1 MLHIEPYRDADRL
14 QTAALIYAA
23 FCDKFQRARRL
34 SPRLQWRLFYRLW
47 SWKQGGSR
55 ERSFVVKQDEQVV
68 AAFALNAAAGENN
81 AGRRPHALPIW
92 RLCRRYGWLNVWRLY
107 LQMAALRHTPAAD
120 ELYLLSGGGR
130 ESARQRGGQVAAAV
144 DERLRCRA
152 RRGPAPEPARQ
163 PAQRGCA
170 APVSALWFSGA
181 A

>member
-81 AGRRPHALPIW
+81 AGRRPHAC
-92 RLCRRYGWLNVWRLY
+92 RL
-107 LQMAALRHTPAAD
+107 
-120 ELYLLSGGGR
+120 
-130 ESARQRGGQVAAAV
+130 AAV
-144 DERLRCRA
+144 PPLWLAERL
-152 RRGPAPEPARQ
+152 
-163 PAQRGCA
+163 
-170 APVSALWFSGA
+170 APVSANGGVA
-181 A
+181 AHPGGR